1 MISNK
6 ITIVSVV
13 VALVFIASVIN
24 IFDFH
29 GEINSLSRRK
39 LAFDNSKIF
48 SNEEEIISQLNI
60 KPYEVWDRSK
70 HQFPCV
76 NENAPKNQGIFYI
89 KVPKTSSSTLAGI
102 TSRIAAKESRRQGF
116 PTDKMCKT
124 HDPMVHSSAS
134 DLDCGK
140 RDKEKSFLWTVV
152 RHPNDRAVSHYGM
165 RLSFGNVKNHQKE
178 FRDNL
183 LGNAS
188 FKTNTQL
195 AFMSTKKLKDY
206 SIKDDEIAF
215 YVQDILDEY
224 NFVGIYERLHESLVV
239 FSMLMDMNIN
249 DVIFNYRPIKNA
261 RCGSLEEPDWLNDG
275 MRNYLKSAEWA
286 RKQKADFIMY
296 KAINKKLDMTIEA
309 LGLEN
314 VQKKRADFEK
324 LLYLGTDLSSRIR
337 KKTGCGVIFPSV
349 YGDID
354 GMKNFKEL
362 TTQEQEFVKST
373 LEK

>member
-1 MISNK
+1 MLGK
-6 ITIVSVV
+6 KVIVASLVA
-13 VALVFIASVIN
+13 ALVFIASVIN
-24 IFDFH
+24 VFDIR
-29 GEINSLSRRK
+29 GESNLLSRRR
-39 LAFDNSKIF
+39 LAHDNSIVF
-48 SNEEEIISQLNI
+48 SNEENIMNQLNI
-60 KPYEVWDRSK
+60 QPYEVWDRSK

-76 NENAPKNQGIFYI
+76 DEDAPKDQGIFYI

-102 TSRIAAKESRRQGF
+102 TSRVAAKESMRQGF

-165 RLSFGNVKNHQKE
+165 RLAFGNVNNHQKE

-183 LGNAS
+183 LENAS

-206 SIKDDEIAF
+206 AMNDDEIAY

-261 RCGSLEEPDWLNDG
+261 RCGSLQEPSWLNDG

-296 KAINKKLDMTIEA
+296 KALNKKLDMTIDA
-309 LGLEN
+309 LGREN
-314 VQKKRADFEK
+314 VQKKRSDFEK

-337 KKTGCGVIFPSV
+337 KKTGCGVLFPSI

-354 GMKNFKEL
+354 GMKNFGEL
-362 TTQEQEFVKST
+362 TPQEQEFVKST